1 MSVWENGGELSTF
14 IWRKGS
20 ICCGS
25 PEVLSKVQV
34 LGSQPTSAHFGG
46 MGLGISVLG
55 APSTLELGNLG
66 SLGPLIKVSQV
77 AYSLSGYSIET
88 RGDSHLNITLN
99 RK

>member
-1 MSVWENGGELSTF
+1 MGERRGTF
-14 IWRKGS
+14 YLHLEERQHLLW
-20 ICCGS
+20 S

-34 LGSQPTSAHFGG
+34 LASQPTSAHFGG